1 MLKRENDANT
11 HDIVLKGVTQVA
23 FKNCAPFENCRTE
36 INDTFVDEPKRINIA
51 IRMYNLIEY
60 SDNYSD
66 TSGILWSFKR
76 DQIAGNNDETN
87 DNNDPSFKY
96 KSSII
101 DNTEN
106 NGTKNGMKIALP
118 LKYLGNF

>member
-1 MLKRENDANT
+1 MIIILILQEFYG
-11 HDIVLKGVTQVA
+11 VL
-23 FKNCAPFENCRTE
+23 R
-36 INDTFVDEPKRINIA
+36 DE
-51 IRMYNLIEY
+51 
-60 SDNYSD
+60 
-66 TSGILWSFKR
+66 
-76 DQIAGNNDETN
+76 IAGNNDETN